1 MFTLLKLIPNLL
13 GAKVKIKFLY
23 FDQIESEIKTT
34 SYDQAII
41 EKLSPN
47 FEIKRLDVT
56 LSNCFIGIKRVPGI
70 QYYGHVVMVEHLR
83 VIKEGH
89 SNVEWEPKRTMT
101 PREKILECL
110 RMLAKSQHPDQ
121 TDDDNDDWDVPS
133 TTPTKQR
140 LSARLKKDPTPDPS
154 PSPSPP
160 PEQRYSQRLA
170 NLASAQPK
178 VVASTPT
185 TRSRF

>member
-1 MFTLLKLIPNLL
+1 
-13 GAKVKIKFLY
+13 
-23 FDQIESEIKTT
+23 
-34 SYDQAII
+34 
-41 EKLSPN
+41 
-47 FEIKRLDVT
+47 
-56 LSNCFIGIKRVPGI
+56 
-70 QYYGHVVMVEHLR
+70 MVEHLR

-101 PREKILECL
+101 PREKTLERL

-121 TDDDNDDWDVPS
+121 TDDDDDDWDVPS

-160 PEQRYSQRLA
+160 PERRYSQRLA
-170 NLASAQPK
+170 NLASA
-178 VVASTPT
+178 
-185 TRSRF
+185 

>member
-1 MFTLLKLIPNLL
+1 MFTLLKSTPKLI
-13 GAKVKIKFLY
+13 GAKVEIKFFY
-23 FDQIESEIKTT
+23 FNQIESEINTT

-47 FEIKRLDVT
+47 FEIKRLDLT

-83 VIKEGH
+83 VVKVGH
-89 SNVEWEPKRTMT
+89 SNVKWEPKRTMT
-101 PREKILECL
+101 SREKTLKRL

-121 TDDDNDDWDVPS
+121 TDDDDDDWDVPS

-170 NLASAQPK
+170 NLASARPK
-178 VVASTPT
+178 GIASTT
-185 TRSRF
+185 AMKSRF